1 MSAARHEKKGLSGG
15 RRRLFAAAA
24 VMLPFVLLAALELAL
39 RLAGVA
45 AREPLFVPVDGFEDW
60 RVQNE
65 RVAARYFPR
74 GASLPTGLSD
84 VFRPGVPGDS
94 TLRIVVQ
101 GGSSAAGYPYFYG
114 AAFSRMLALLL
125 ENAVPEG
132 RVEVINT
139 GLSAVNS
146 YTLLDFAPEI
156 VAIRPHAVLI
166 YAGHNEFY
174 GVLGVGSSQTL
185 GRSPSLVNF
194 YLDLQ
199 RLRTVRLLERGIRGT
214 MSLVSGGDSGP
225 ADGNSD
231 GRSGGRRPGADPA
244 ARTTLMERMVGE
256 QRIPLSSDT
265 YQAGL
270 NQFSHNLER
279 LIRTY
284 TEAGIPVFVS
294 TIASNEGDMPPF
306 ENAVADE
313 EAYTAAVRQA
323 LRAVS
328 AASDEALNALTEL
341 IRQEPD
347 GALAFYARGLLHRR
361 GGRMADARR
370 DFVAARD
377 RDALRFR
384 ASSDANEIIQR
395 VGRLS
400 GATVVD
406 GEAALRAAST
416 GSVIGSQFML
426 EHLHPNVDGY
436 FVLADAFRRAL
447 MSEVANGAVRLP
459 EPFQNG
465 VAALSDDHPA
475 VRSWRDNIAAT
486 PLDRRFGAFRLLQLQ
501 ANWPF
506 QEPGVGAFRD
516 TLVARTMV
524 DSLALPVFRGEMS
537 WQEGTS
543 RLSRRYAE
551 LGFDAEAVRAARAL
565 QMQFPFLPGP
575 NAELGARYAAA
586 NLARRALDYYR
597 KARDIEE
604 TPELL
609 VAIGNTHIALGDG
622 QAAEAAFVRALALRP
637 SHEDATIRLAALLA
651 ASGRGAQAVERLRRD
666 VDTYPDHGRARA
678 ILQRLS
684 GASSG
689 N

>member
-1 MSAARHEKKGLSGG
+1 MSAARHEQKSLSGG
-15 RRRLFAAAA
+15 RRRLFAVVA
-24 VMLPFVLLAALELAL
+24 VLLPFVLLAVLELAL
-39 RLAGVA
+39 RLTGVV
-45 AREPLFVPVDGFEDW
+45 AREPLFVPVEGFEDW

-65 RVAARYFPR
+65 RVAARYFPP

-84 VFRPGVPGDS
+84 VFRPGAPSDS

-114 AAFSRMLALLL
+114 AAFSRMLALLI
-125 ENAVPEG
+125 ENAEPSG

-146 YTLLDFAPEI
+146 YTLLDLAPEI

-185 GRSPSLVNF
+185 GRSPALVNF

-199 RLRTVRLLERGIRGT
+199 RLHTVRLLERGIRGT
-214 MSLVSGGDSGP
+214 MSLFSGGGEGSGES
-225 ADGNSD
+225 GG
-231 GRSGGRRPGADPA
+231 GRSPGTDSA

-270 NQFSHNLER
+270 DQFSHNMER

-284 TEAGIPVFVS
+284 TEAGIAVFVS
-294 TIASNEGDMPPF
+294 TVASNEGDMPPF
-306 ENAVADE
+306 ENAVANE

-323 LRAVS
+323 LS
-328 AASDEALNALTEL
+328 TASGASNEALGALTEL
-341 IRQEPD
+341 IQQEPD
-347 GALAFYARGLLHRR
+347 GALAYYARGLLHRR

-384 ASSDANEIIQR
+384 ASSDVNEIIQR

-406 GEAALRAAST
+406 AEAALRSAST
-416 GSVIGSQFML
+416 HGIIGKQFML

-436 FVLADAFRRAL
+436 FVLANAFRRAL
-447 MSEVANGAVRLP
+447 TSEVAAGALRLP
-459 EPFQNG
+459 EPFQTG
-465 VAALSDDHPA
+465 VSALSDNHPA

-486 PLDRRFGAFRLLQLQ
+486 PLDRRFGQLRLLQLQ
-501 ANWPF
+501 GNWPF
-506 QEPGVGAFRD
+506 QEPGIRAFRD

-543 RLSRRYAE
+543 RLSRRYAQ

-586 NLARRALDYYR
+586 GLARRALDYYR
-597 KARDIEE
+597 KASDIEE

-609 VAIGNTHIALGDG
+609 VAIGNTHITLGDG

-637 SHEDATIRLAALLA
+637 SHENATIRLAALLA

-684 GASSG
+684 GASTG